1 MFLKI
6 FRIIFY
12 ILFIIKIFNLEELEV
27 QLHTMDNFSQELDDS
42 LINAEIFLNILTEMI
57 LQSQNNTTLEEI

>member
-1 MFLKI
+1 M
-6 FRIIFY
+6 
-12 ILFIIKIFNLEELEV
+12 